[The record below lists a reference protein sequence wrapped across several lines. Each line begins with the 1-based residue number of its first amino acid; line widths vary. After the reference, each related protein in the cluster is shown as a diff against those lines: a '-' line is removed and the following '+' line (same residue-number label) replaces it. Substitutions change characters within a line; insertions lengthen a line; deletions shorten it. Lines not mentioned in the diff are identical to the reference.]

1 MAEPAD
7 MYEETQHA
15 AYLAPESVDEALV
28 MLAEHGEGA
37 KPIAGGQSL
46 LILLRWGLTAPTY
59 LIGLKR
65 IPELTALTPPPD
77 GGLTIGAMVTQ
88 HALETSSLVREGFPA
103 LAEAAGAVAS
113 PPVRRQGTIGGNLCH
128 ADPAADPPAALIAL
142 GAEVEIAGREGRRR
156 VPVSELFRGFLET
169 AVGADELM
177 VAVHVPPPG
186 PRTGAAYLK
195 HRVRGVDYALVGV
208 GFGLTL
214 AEDGKTCADVRIGL
228 AGVGDTP
235 LRAVN
240 AETALRGHPINQE
253 SLRAAGEAAA
263 AECRP
268 PSDTEGSEWYRREMV
283 KVFVRRAGEIALQRA
298 RAVGAHGRAP
308 G

>member
-1 MAEPAD
+1 MAELAD
-7 MYEETQHA
+7 TFEEEQHA
-15 AYLAPESVDEALV
+15 AYLAPESVEEALA
-28 MLAEHGEGA
+28 MLAEHGDGA

-59 LIGLKR
+59 LVGLKR
-65 IPELTALTPPPD
+65 IPELTTLTATPE
-77 GGLTIGAMVTQ
+77 GGLTIGAMVSQ
-88 HALETSSLVREGFPA
+88 HSLATSPMVRTSFSA

-142 GAEVEIAGREGRRR
+142 GAEIEIAGQNGRRR
-156 VPVSELFRGFLET
+156 MPVADLFRGFLET

-177 VAVHVPPPG
+177 VAVHVPPSR

-214 AEDGKTCADVRIGL
+214 AEDGETCAAARIGL

-235 LRAVN
+235 LRAGN
-240 AETALRGHPINQE
+240 AEATLVGQPITDAT
-253 SLRAAGEAAA
+253 LRAAGEVAAA
-263 AECRP
+263 KCRP

-298 RAVGAHGRAP
+298 RKT
-308 G
+308 

>member
-7 MYEETQHA
+7 TFEEAQRA
-15 AYLAPESVDEALV
+15 GYLAPESVEEALA
-28 MLAEHGEGA
+28 MQAEHGEGA

-46 LILLRWGLTAPTY
+46 LILLRWGLAAPTY
-59 LIGLKR
+59 LVGLKR
-65 IPELTALTPPPD
+65 IPELTRLTATSD

-88 HALETSSLVREGFPA
+88 RALETSPLVRTSFPA

-113 PPVRRQGTIGGNLCH
+113 PPVRQQATIGGNLCH

-142 GAEVEIAGREGRRR
+142 GAEVEIASRAGRRR
-156 VPVSELFRGFLET
+156 LAVSDLFRGFLET
-169 AVGADELM
+169 AVGSDELM
-177 VAVHVPPPG
+177 VSVHVPPAP
-186 PRTGAAYLK
+186 PRSGATYLK

-214 AEDGKTCADVRIGL
+214 AEDGETCSEARIGL

-235 LRAVN
+235 LRAVA
-240 AETALRGHPINQE
+240 AEAVLRGKPVTGETLQ
-253 SLRAAGEAAA
+253 AAGEIAA

-283 KVFVRRAGEIALQRA
+283 KVFVRRAGEVAFQRA
-298 RAVGAHGRAP
+298 KGADESL
-308 G
+308 

>member
-7 MYEETQHA
+7 TYEEAQHA
-15 AYLAPESVDEALV
+15 AYLAPESVEEALA

-46 LILLRWGLTAPTY
+46 LILLRWGLAAPTY
-59 LIGLKR
+59 LVGLKR
-65 IPELTALTPPPD
+65 IPELTRLTATAE

-88 HALETSSLVREGFPA
+88 HVLETSSIVKTIFPA

-113 PPVRRQGTIGGNLCH
+113 PPVRRQATIGGNLCH

-142 GAEVEIAGREGRRR
+142 GAEVEIASRSGRRR
-156 VPVSELFRGFLET
+156 VPVDELFRGFLET
-169 AVGADELM
+169 VVGPDELM
-177 VAVHVPPPG
+177 VAIHIPPPA
-186 PRTGAAYLK
+186 PLCGAVYLK

-214 AEDGKTCADVRIGL
+214 AEDGQTCAGARIGL

-235 LRAVN
+235 LRAVA
-240 AETALRGHPINQE
+240 AEAAIRGQRVTE
-253 SLRAAGEAAA
+253 QSLQAAGEAAA
-263 AECRP
+263 GECRP
-268 PSDTEGSEWYRREMV
+268 PSDTEGSEWYRTEMV
-283 KVFVRRAGEIALQRA
+283 KVFVRRAGEEALKRA
-298 RAVGAHGRAP
+298 RDAETMP
-308 G
+308 

>member
-1 MAEPAD
+1 MAEPAETF
-7 MYEETQHA
+7 EEDRRA
-15 AYLAPESVDEALV
+15 AYLAPESVEEALT

-46 LILLRWGLTAPTY
+46 LILVRWGLAAPTY

-65 IPELTALTPPPD
+65 IPELTRLTATPEGD
-77 GGLTIGAMVTQ
+77 LTIGAMVTQ
-88 HALETSSLVREGFPA
+88 HALATSPAVRTSFPA
-103 LAEAAGAVAS
+103 LAEAAAAVAS
-113 PPVRRQGTIGGNLCH
+113 PPVRRQATIGGNLCH

-142 GAEVEIAGREGRRR
+142 DAAVEIAGRQGRRR

-169 AVGADELM
+169 AVGPDELM
-177 VAVHVPPPG
+177 VAIHLPPAP

-214 AEDGKTCADVRIGL
+214 AEDGTSCAEARIGL

-235 LRAVN
+235 LRASAAEAALQGQPMT
-240 AETALRGHPINQE
+240 AETLD
-253 SLRAAGEAAA
+253 AAGEAAA

-268 PSDTEGSEWYRREMV
+268 PSDTEGSDWYRREMV
-283 KVFVRRAGEIALQRA
+283 KVFVRRAGEVALARA
-298 RAVGAHGRAP
+298 RGSG
-308 G
+308 GSS

>member
-1 MAEPAD
+1 MLMAEPAD
-7 MYEETQHA
+7 TFEEAQRA
-15 AYLAPESVDEALV
+15 AYLAPGSVEEALA
-28 MLAEHGEGA
+28 MLAEHGDGA

-46 LILLRWGLTAPTY
+46 LILLRWGLASPTY

-65 IPELTALTPPPD
+65 IPELTRLTATTE

-88 HALETSSLVREGFPA
+88 RTLESSPLVQASFPA

-113 PPVRRQGTIGGNLCH
+113 PPVRQQATIGGNLCH

-142 GAEVEIAGREGRRR
+142 GAEVEIASIAGRRR
-156 VPVSELFRGFLET
+156 LPVADLFHSFLET
-169 AVGADELM
+169 AVGPDELM
-177 VAVHVPPPG
+177 VAVHLPPAA
-186 PRTGAAYLK
+186 PRSGATYLK

-214 AEDGKTCADVRIGL
+214 AEDGATCDQVRIGL

-235 LRAVN
+235 LRAVAAEDTLRGRTLT
-240 AETALRGHPINQE
+240 AETLQ
-253 SLRAAGEAAA
+253 AAGEAAA

-283 KVFVRRAGEIALQRA
+283 KVFVQRAGEIAYQRTKESA
-298 RAVGAHGRAP
+298 AP
-308 G
+308 M

>member
-7 MYEETQHA
+7 SYEEAQRA
-15 AYLAPESVDEALV
+15 AYLAPESVEETLA
-28 MLAEHGEGA
+28 MLTEHGEGA

-46 LILLRWGLTAPTY
+46 LILLRWGLAAPTY

-65 IPELTALTPPPD
+65 IPELRRLTATPE

-88 HALETSSLVREGFPA
+88 HTLATSSVVRTGFPA
-103 LAEAAGAVAS
+103 LGEAASAVAS
-113 PPVRRQGTIGGNLCH
+113 PPVRRQATIGGNLCH

-156 VPVSELFRGFLET
+156 LPVSELFRGFLET
-169 AVGADELM
+169 AVGPDELM
-177 VAVHVPPPG
+177 VAVHVPPALPH
-186 PRTGAAYLK
+186 TGAAYLK

-214 AEDGKTCADVRIGL
+214 AEDGKTCTDVRIGL
-228 AGVGDTP
+228 AGMGDTP
-235 LRAVN
+235 LRAGA
-240 AETALRGHPINQE
+240 AEAVLRGQPITAE
-253 SLRAAGEAAA
+253 RLHDAGEAAA
-263 AECRP
+263 AECSP

-283 KVFVRRAGEIALQRA
+283 KVFVRRAGEVALERA
-298 RAVGAHGRAP
+298 RRG
-308 G
+308 

>member
-7 MYEETQHA
+7 TFEEAQRA
-15 AYLAPESVDEALV
+15 AYLAPESVEDALS

-46 LILLRWGLTAPTY
+46 LILLRWGLAAPTY
-59 LIGLKR
+59 LVGLKR
-65 IPELTALTPPPD
+65 IPELTRLTATAE

-88 HALETSSLVREGFPA
+88 RMLEQSPLVRASFPA

-113 PPVRRQGTIGGNLCH
+113 PPVRQQATIGGNLCH

-142 GAEVEIAGREGRRR
+142 GADVEIASRAGRRR
-156 VPVSELFRGFLET
+156 LPVAELFRGFLET
-169 AVGADELM
+169 AVGPDELM
-177 VAVHVPPPG
+177 VAIHVPPAS
-186 PRTGAAYLK
+186 PRSGATYLK

-214 AEDGKTCADVRIGL
+214 AEDGTTCSEVRIGL

-235 LRAVN
+235 LRAVA
-240 AETALRGHPINQE
+240 AEEVLRGRTLSDETLQ
-253 SLRAAGEAAA
+253 AAGEAAA

-268 PSDTEGSEWYRREMV
+268 PSDTEASEWYRREMV
-283 KVFVRRAGEIALQRA
+283 KVFVRRAGEIALDRA
-298 RAVGAHGRAP
+298 RQE
-308 G
+308 

>member
-7 MYEETQHA
+7 SYEEAQRA
-15 AYLAPESVDEALV
+15 AYLAPESVEEALAL
-28 MLAEHGEGA
+28 LAEHGEGA

-46 LILLRWGLTAPTY
+46 LILLRWGLAAPTY

-65 IPELTALTPPPD
+65 IPELTRLTATPE
-77 GGLTIGAMVTQ
+77 GGLIVGAMVTE
-88 HALETSSLVREGFPA
+88 HALATSPVVQTGCPA
-103 LAEAAGAVAS
+103 LAEAAAVVAS
-113 PPVRRQGTIGGNLCH
+113 PPVRRQATIGGNLCH

-142 GAEVEIAGREGRRR
+142 GAEVEIAGRAGRRR
-156 VPVSELFRGFLET
+156 LAVSALFRGFLET
-169 AVGADELM
+169 TVGPDELL
-177 VAVHVPPPG
+177 VAVHIPPPP

-214 AEDGKTCADVRIGL
+214 AEDGRTFADARIGL

-235 LRAVN
+235 LRASQ
-240 AETALRGHPINQE
+240 AESVLRGQPVTAE
-253 SLRAAGEAAA
+253 SLQAAGEAAA
-263 AECRP
+263 EECHP

-283 KVFVRRAGEIALQRA
+283 KVFIRRAGQVALARA
-298 RAVGAHGRAP
+298 RQE
-308 G
+308 

>member
-7 MYEETQHA
+7 TFEESQHA
-15 AYLAPESVDEALV
+15 AYLAPASVEEALHL
-28 MLAEHGEGA
+28 LAEHGEGA

-46 LILLRWGLTAPTY
+46 LILLRWGLAAPTY
-59 LIGLKR
+59 LIGLKGIPGLDR
-65 IPELTALTPPPD
+65 IEGGPD
-77 GGLTIGAMVTQ
+77 GGLVVGAMATQ
-88 HALETSSLVREGFPA
+88 HAIETSPLVGERFPA

-113 PPVRRQGTIGGNLCH
+113 PPVRRQATIGGNLCH

-142 GAEVEIAGREGRRR
+142 GAEVEVASRAGSRRI
-156 VPVSELFRGFLET
+156 PVDRLFRGFLET
-169 AVGADELM
+169 AVGAGELL
-177 VAVHVPPPG
+177 VAVHLPPAA
-186 PRTGAAYLK
+186 PRAGAAYLK
-195 HRVRGVDYALVGV
+195 HRARGIDYALVGV

-214 AEDGKTCADVRIGL
+214 AEDRQACADVRIGL

-235 LRAVN
+235 LRAAA
-240 AETALRGHPINQE
+240 AEAALRGQPITEE

-283 KVFVRRAGEIALQRA
+283 KVFVRRAGDLAVQRA
-298 RAVGAHGRAP
+298 RRL
-308 G
+308 

>member
-7 MYEETQHA
+7 TYEEAQRA
-15 AYLAPESVDEALV
+15 AYLAPESVEEALA

-46 LILLRWGLTAPTY
+46 LILLRWGLAAPTY
-59 LIGLKR
+59 LVGLKR
-65 IPELTALTPPPD
+65 IPELTHLAATPE

-88 HALETSSLVREGFPA
+88 HALETSPLVRTSFPA
-103 LAEAAGAVAS
+103 LADAAGAVAS
-113 PPVRRQGTIGGNLCH
+113 PPVRRQATIGGNLCH

-142 GAEVEIAGREGRRR
+142 GAEVEIAHRGGRRR
-156 VPVSELFRGFLET
+156 LPVAELFRGFLDT
-169 AVGADELM
+169 AIGPDELL
-177 VAVHVPPPG
+177 VAIHIPPAG
-186 PRTGAAYLK
+186 PRTGTAYLK

-214 AEDGKTCADVRIGL
+214 AEDGQTCAEARIGL

-235 LRAVN
+235 LRAMA
-240 AETALRGHPINQE
+240 AEAVLHGQPVTEAT
-253 SLRAAGEAAA
+253 LRASGEAAA
-263 AECRP
+263 AECHP

-283 KVFVRRAGEIALQRA
+283 KVFVGRAGVVALQRA
-298 RAVGAHGRAP
+298 RDVNVP
-308 G
+308 S